1 MPSTFQLEILTPDQT
16 FYSGEVTS
24 MVAPGTNG
32 FFGVLAHHAS
42 MISKSN
48 GGKLKIRETSNQE
61 RFFQVG
67 PGIVEVLPAK
77 FRDGKNDRVV
87 ILTRHAE
94 TLSA

>member
-1 MPSTFQLEILTPDQT
+1 MASFQLEILTPEQT

-24 MVAPGTNG
+24 IVAPGTNG

-94 TLSA
+94 TFSP

>member
-1 MPSTFQLEILTPDQT
+1 MASFQFEILTPEQT

-24 MVAPGTNG
+24 IVAPGTNG

-42 MISKSN
+42 MITKSN

-61 RFFQVG
+61 RFFKVG

>member
-1 MPSTFQLEILTPDQT
+1 MPASYQLEILTPEQT
-16 FYSGEVTS
+16 FYNGEVTS
-24 MVAPGTNG
+24 IVAPGTNG

-48 GGKLKIRETSNQE
+48 GGKLKIRETSNRE
-61 RFFQVG
+61 CFFQVG

-77 FRDGKNDRVV
+77 FRGGKNDRVV

-94 TLSA
+94 TLSV